1 MNKVFVVTAGSY
13 SDYHIVGVFSTKKL
27 AEEYRY
33 KLGADD
39 VEEYELDGFAKSLY
53 SKGYTRYLVWFRG
66 DTTTVVDRDI
76 TFHNDHLGAK
86 YIFTHR
92 NRSSGDLDVE
102 LFAKDEKHAV
112 KIASEIRSQI
122 IASGVVEQFF
132 KDHPE
137 AIIYEHYLDY
147 TDDELKPEVE

>member
-1 MNKVFVVTAGSY
+1 MKKVFVVTAGSY

-27 AEEYRY
+27 AEEYRH

-39 VEEYELDGFAKSLY
+39 VEEFELDGFAKSLY
-53 SKGYTRYLVWFRG
+53 SKGYTRYLVQ
-66 DTTTVVDRDI
+66 
-76 TFHNDHLGAK
+76 FHGNIASVCERRSTYDLYRLDKKHIA
-86 YIFTHR
+86 TNR
-92 NRSSGDLDVE
+92 NRKSGDLTVE

-132 KDHPE
+132 KDHPK

-147 TDDELKPEVE
+147 TDDESKPED

>member
-1 MNKVFVVTAGSY
+1 MKKVFVVTAGSY

-27 AEEYRY
+27 AEEYRC

-39 VEEYELDGFAKSLY
+39 VEEFELDGFAKSLY

-66 DTTTVVDRDI
+66 DTTTVVDPDI
-76 TFHNDHLGAK
+76 TFHNDHLDAK

-132 KDHPE
+132 KDHPN
-137 AIIYEHYLDY
+137 AIIYQDYLGY
-147 TDDELKPEVE
+147 TDDELKLGVK